1 MVEFAHK
8 SVLLN
13 ETIDLL
19 NVREGGIYVD
29 GTIGGAGHSCEIL
42 KRIGNDGLLIGID
55 QDTNALKK
63 ADSVLSRIGSNYKL
77 FHSNYKN
84 FEDILNELNIDKVD
98 GILLDLGVSSYQFD
112 EGSRGFSYNYDA
124 RLDMRMDTTSNL
136 SAWEIVNEY
145 SKEELTNIIKDYSE
159 ERFASKIADNIVK
172 KRNIKSIDTTFELV
186 EVIKEAI
193 PLKFRVKGG
202 HPAKKTF
209 QALRIETN
217 DELGVLRSA
226 LDSMINRL
234 NKNGRIAII
243 SFHSLEDRIVK
254 ETFKYRFLDCI
265 CPPESPVCICDK
277 KRDIEIITRK
287 PVVATEKELK
297 ENNRAHSAKLRV
309 AEKI

>member
-1 MVEFAHK
+1 MVEFVHK

-254 ETFKYRFLDCI
+254 ETFKYRFLDCV
-265 CPPESPVCICDK
+265 CPPESPVCTCDK
-277 KRDIEIITRK
+277 KREVEIITRK

>member
-1 MVEFAHK
+1 MIEFAHK
-8 SVLLN
+8 SVLLD

-19 NVREGGIYVD
+19 NVREGGIYID
-29 GTIGGAGHSCEIL
+29 GTIGGAGHSREIL
-42 KRIGNDGLLIGID
+42 KRIGETGLLIGID

-63 ADSVLSRIGSNYKL
+63 ADSVLREVGDNYKL
-77 FHSNYKN
+77 FHANYKE
-84 FEDILNELNIDKVD
+84 FENILDELNIDKVD

-112 EGSRGFSYNYDA
+112 EGDRGFSYNYDA
-124 RLDMRMDTTSNL
+124 RLDMRMDRSSSL

-145 SKEELTNIIKDYSE
+145 SKEELTKIIRDYSE
-159 ERFASKIADNIVK
+159 ERFASKIADKIVK
-172 KRNIKSIDTTFELV
+172 KRSIKTIDTTFELV
-186 EVIKEAI
+186 DIIKESI
-193 PLKFRVKGG
+193 PMKFRIKGG

-226 LDSMINRL
+226 LDRMINRL
-234 NKNGRIAII
+234 NSKGRMAVI

-265 CPPESPVCICDK
+265 CPPESPICTCNK
-277 KRDIEIITRK
+277 KREIEIITRK
-287 PVVATEKELK
+287 PVVATEKELE

>member
-1 MVEFAHK
+1 MIEFAHK
-8 SVLLN
+8 SVLLD

-19 NVREGGIYVD
+19 NVREGGIYID
-29 GTIGGAGHSCEIL
+29 GTIGGAGHSREIL
-42 KRIGNDGLLIGID
+42 KRIGETGLLIGID

-63 ADSVLSRIGSNYKL
+63 ADSVLREVGDNYKL
-77 FHSNYKN
+77 FHANYKE
-84 FEDILNELNIDKVD
+84 FENILDELNIDKVD

-112 EGSRGFSYNYDA
+112 EGDRGFSYNYDA
-124 RLDMRMDTTSNL
+124 RLDMRMDRSSSL

-145 SKEELTNIIKDYSE
+145 SKEELTKIIRDYSE
-159 ERFASKIADNIVK
+159 ERFASKIADKIVK
-172 KRNIKSIDTTFELV
+172 KRSIKTIDTTFELV
-186 EVIKEAI
+186 DVIKESI
-193 PLKFRVKGG
+193 PMKFRIKGG

-226 LDSMINRL
+226 LDRMINRL
-234 NKNGRIAII
+234 NSKGRMAVI

-265 CPPESPVCICDK
+265 CPPESPICTCNK
-277 KRDIEIITRK
+277 KREIEIITRK
-287 PVVATEKELK
+287 PVVATEKELE

>member
-1 MVEFAHK
+1 MVEFVHK

-29 GTIGGAGHSCEIL
+29 GTIGGAGHSREIL

-63 ADSVLSRIGSNYKL
+63 ADSVLSKIGSNYKL
-77 FHSNYKN
+77 FHANYKN

-145 SKEELTNIIKDYSE
+145 SKEELTKIIKDYSE
-159 ERFASKIADNIVK
+159 ERFASKIADKIVK
-172 KRNIKSIDTTFELV
+172 KRSIKPIDTTFELV
-186 EVIKEAI
+186 EVIKDAI

-217 DELGVLRSA
+217 DELGVLRNA
-226 LDSMINRL
+226 LDRMINRL

-254 ETFKYRFLDCI
+254 ETFKYRFLDCV
-265 CPPESPVCICDK
+265 CPPESPVCTCDK
-277 KRDIEIITRK
+277 KREVEIITRK

>member
-1 MVEFAHK
+1 M
-8 SVLLN
+8 
-13 ETIDLL
+13 
-19 NVREGGIYVD
+19 
-29 GTIGGAGHSCEIL
+29 
-42 KRIGNDGLLIGID
+42 
-55 QDTNALKK
+55 
-63 ADSVLSRIGSNYKL
+63 LSKIGSNYKL

-145 SKEELTNIIKDYSE
+145 SKEELTKIIKDYSE
-159 ERFASKIADNIVK
+159 ERFASKIADKIVK
-172 KRNIKSIDTTFELV
+172 KRSIKPIDTTFELV

-217 DELGVLRSA
+217 DELGVLRNA
-226 LDSMINRL
+226 LDRMINRL

-254 ETFKYRFLDCI
+254 ETFKYRFLDCV
-265 CPPESPVCICDK
+265 CPPESPVCTCDK
-277 KRDIEIITRK
+277 KKR
-287 PVVATEKELK
+287 
-297 ENNRAHSAKLRV
+297 S
-309 AEKI
+309 

>member
-1 MVEFAHK
+1 MVEFVHK

-29 GTIGGAGHSCEIL
+29 GTIGGAGHSREIL

-63 ADSVLSRIGSNYKL
+63 ANSVLSKIGSNYKL

-145 SKEELTNIIKDYSE
+145 SKEELTKIIKDYSE
-159 ERFASKIADNIVK
+159 ERFASKIADKIVK
-172 KRNIKSIDTTFELV
+172 KRSIKPIDTTFELV

-217 DELGVLRSA
+217 DELGVLRNA
-226 LDSMINRL
+226 LDRMINRL

-254 ETFKYRFLDCI
+254 ETFKYRFLDCV
-265 CPPESPVCICDK
+265 CPPESPVCTCDK
-277 KRDIEIITRK
+277 KREVEIITRK

>member
-1 MVEFAHK
+1 MVEFVHK

-29 GTIGGAGHSCEIL
+29 GTIGGAGHSREIL

-63 ADSVLSRIGSNYKL
+63 ANSVLSKIGSNYKL

-124 RLDMRMDTTSNL
+124 RLDMRMDTASNL

-145 SKEELTNIIKDYSE
+145 SKEELTKIIKDYSE
-159 ERFASKIADNIVK
+159 ERFASKIADKIVK
-172 KRNIKSIDTTFELV
+172 KRSIKPIDTTFELV

-217 DELGVLRSA
+217 DELGVLRNA
-226 LDSMINRL
+226 LDRMINRL

-254 ETFKYRFLDCI
+254 ETFKYRFLDCV
-265 CPPESPVCICDK
+265 CPPESPVCTCDK
-277 KRDIEIITRK
+277 KREVEIITRK

>member
-1 MVEFAHK
+1 MIEFAHK
-8 SVLLN
+8 SVLLE

-19 NVREGGIYVD
+19 NVREGGIYID
-29 GTIGGAGHSCEIL
+29 GTIGGAGHSREIL
-42 KRIGNDGLLIGID
+42 KRIGETGLLIGID

-63 ADSVLSRIGSNYKL
+63 ADSVLREVGANYKL
-77 FHSNYKN
+77 FHANYKE
-84 FEDILNELNIDKVD
+84 FENILDELNIDKVD

-112 EGSRGFSYNYDA
+112 EGDRGFSYNYDA
-124 RLDMRMDTTSNL
+124 RLDMRMDRSSSL

-145 SKEELTNIIKDYSE
+145 SKEELTKIIRDYSE
-159 ERFASKIADNIVK
+159 ERFAFKIADKIVK
-172 KRNIKSIDTTFELV
+172 KRSIKTIDTTFELV
-186 EVIKEAI
+186 DVIKESI
-193 PLKFRVKGG
+193 PMKFRIKGG

-226 LDSMINRL
+226 LDRMINRL
-234 NKNGRIAII
+234 DSKGRMAVI

-265 CPPESPVCICDK
+265 CPPESPICTCNK
-277 KRDIEIITRK
+277 KREIEIITRK
-287 PVVATEKELK
+287 PVIAKEKELE

>member
-1 MVEFAHK
+1 MIEFAHK
-8 SVLLN
+8 SVLLD

-19 NVREGGIYVD
+19 NVREGGIYID
-29 GTIGGAGHSCEIL
+29 GTIGGAGHSREIL
-42 KRIGNDGLLIGID
+42 KRIGETGLLIGID

-63 ADSVLSRIGSNYKL
+63 ADSVLREVGDNYKL
-77 FHSNYKN
+77 FHANYKE
-84 FEDILNELNIDKVD
+84 FENILDEFNIDKVD

-112 EGSRGFSYNYDA
+112 EGDRGFSYNYDA
-124 RLDMRMDTTSNL
+124 RLDMRMDRSSSL

-145 SKEELTNIIKDYSE
+145 SKEELTKIIRDYSE
-159 ERFASKIADNIVK
+159 ERFASKIADKIVK
-172 KRNIKSIDTTFELV
+172 KRSIKTIDTTFELV
-186 EVIKEAI
+186 DVIKESI
-193 PLKFRVKGG
+193 PMKFRIKGG

-226 LDSMINRL
+226 LDRMINRL
-234 NKNGRIAII
+234 NSKGRMAVI

-265 CPPESPVCICDK
+265 CPPESPICTCNK
-277 KRDIEIITRK
+277 KREIEIITRK
-287 PVVATEKELK
+287 PVVATEKELE

>member
-1 MVEFAHK
+1 MEFAHK
-8 SVLLN
+8 SVLLD

-19 NVREGGIYVD
+19 NVREGGIYID
-29 GTIGGAGHSCEIL
+29 GTIGGAGHSREIL
-42 KRIGNDGLLIGID
+42 KRIGETGLLIGID

-63 ADSVLSRIGSNYKL
+63 ADSVLREVGDNYKL
-77 FHSNYKN
+77 FHANYKE
-84 FEDILNELNIDKVD
+84 FENILDELNIDKVD

-112 EGSRGFSYNYDA
+112 EGDRGFSYNYDA
-124 RLDMRMDTTSNL
+124 RLDMRMDRSSSL

-145 SKEELTNIIKDYSE
+145 SKEELTKIIRDYSE
-159 ERFASKIADNIVK
+159 ERFASKIADKIVK
-172 KRNIKSIDTTFELV
+172 KRSIKTIDTTFELV
-186 EVIKEAI
+186 DIIKESI
-193 PLKFRVKGG
+193 PMKFRIKGG

-226 LDSMINRL
+226 LDRMINRL
-234 NKNGRIAII
+234 NSKGRMAVI

-265 CPPESPVCICDK
+265 CPPESPICTCNK
-277 KRDIEIITRK
+277 KREIEIITRK
-287 PVVATEKELK
+287 PVVATEKELE

>member
-1 MVEFAHK
+1 MVEFVHK

-29 GTIGGAGHSCEIL
+29 GTIGGAGHSREIL

-63 ADSVLSRIGSNYKL
+63 ADSVLSKIGSNYKL

-145 SKEELTNIIKDYSE
+145 SKEELTKIIKDYSE
-159 ERFASKIADNIVK
+159 ERFASKIADKIVK
-172 KRNIKSIDTTFELV
+172 KRSIKPIDTTFELV

-217 DELGVLRSA
+217 DELGVLRNA
-226 LDSMINRL
+226 LDRMINRL

-254 ETFKYRFLDCI
+254 ETFKYRFLDCV
-265 CPPESPVCICDK
+265 CPPESPVCTCDK
-277 KRDIEIITRK
+277 KREVEIITRK

>member
-1 MVEFAHK
+1 MVEFVHK

-29 GTIGGAGHSCEIL
+29 GTIGGAGHSREIL

-63 ADSVLSRIGSNYKL
+63 ADSVLSKIGSNYKL
-77 FHSNYKN
+77 FHANYKN

-98 GILLDLGVSSYQFD
+98 GILLDLGVSSHQFD

-145 SKEELTNIIKDYSE
+145 SKEELTKIIKDYSE
-159 ERFASKIADNIVK
+159 ERFASKIADKIVK
-172 KRNIKSIDTTFELV
+172 KRSIKPIDTTFELV
-186 EVIKEAI
+186 EVIKDAI

-217 DELGVLRSA
+217 DELGVLRNA
-226 LDSMINRL
+226 LDRMINRL

-254 ETFKYRFLDCI
+254 ETFKYRFLDCV
-265 CPPESPVCICDK
+265 CPPESPVCTCDK
-277 KRDIEIITRK
+277 KREVEIITRK